1 MGNEVSKPQLYA
13 RISKALPP
21 LAPQYGIN
29 ENIDWVDKGTKAFAS
44 EGDREQFIYGLISL
58 LTSNGTLNLENHDI
72 KLFFSRR
79 HLSPSQLQNPQ
90 PNSPPHSHSSNKTPS
105 PWRSLVNPSSAE
117 DEPDDG
123 TRLLATLVAIDEK
136 GVITV
141 KVEPEADGRNVAE
154 AFRAFKRDV
163 EVKLERLLRDVPS
176 AMAGGGP
183 TTGGKRSVERERE
196 RPRAATAA
204 AAVERSS
211 VVNLE
216 APPAYGDV
224 KRG

>member
-1 MGNEVSKPQLYA
+1 M
-13 RISKALPP
+13 
-21 LAPQYGIN
+21 
-29 ENIDWVDKGTKAFAS
+29 
-44 EGDREQFIYGLISL
+44 
-58 LTSNGTLNLENHDI
+58 
-72 KLFFSRR
+72 
-79 HLSPSQLQNPQ
+79 
-90 PNSPPHSHSSNKTPS
+90 
-105 PWRSLVNPSSAE
+105 
-117 DEPDDG
+117 
-123 TRLLATLVAIDEK
+123 LATLVAIDEK

-196 RPRAATAA
+196 RPRATTAV
-204 AAVERSS
+204 AAVERTS

>member
-1 MGNEVSKPQLYA
+1 
-13 RISKALPP
+13 
-21 LAPQYGIN
+21 
-29 ENIDWVDKGTKAFAS
+29 
-44 EGDREQFIYGLISL
+44 
-58 LTSNGTLNLENHDI
+58 
-72 KLFFSRR
+72 
-79 HLSPSQLQNPQ
+79 
-90 PNSPPHSHSSNKTPS
+90 
-105 PWRSLVNPSSAE
+105 
-117 DEPDDG
+117 
-123 TRLLATLVAIDEK
+123 
-136 GVITV
+136 V

-196 RPRAATAA
+196 RPRAVTAAAA

>member
-1 MGNEVSKPQLYA
+1 
-13 RISKALPP
+13 
-21 LAPQYGIN
+21 
-29 ENIDWVDKGTKAFAS
+29 
-44 EGDREQFIYGLISL
+44 
-58 LTSNGTLNLENHDI
+58 
-72 KLFFSRR
+72 
-79 HLSPSQLQNPQ
+79 
-90 PNSPPHSHSSNKTPS
+90 
-105 PWRSLVNPSSAE
+105 
-117 DEPDDG
+117 
-123 TRLLATLVAIDEK
+123 LLATLVAIDEK

-204 AAVERSS
+204 VERSS

>member
-1 MGNEVSKPQLYA
+1 M
-13 RISKALPP
+13 
-21 LAPQYGIN
+21 
-29 ENIDWVDKGTKAFAS
+29 
-44 EGDREQFIYGLISL
+44 
-58 LTSNGTLNLENHDI
+58 
-72 KLFFSRR
+72 
-79 HLSPSQLQNPQ
+79 
-90 PNSPPHSHSSNKTPS
+90 
-105 PWRSLVNPSSAE
+105 
-117 DEPDDG
+117 
-123 TRLLATLVAIDEK
+123 LATLVAIDEK